1 MDTKKKKEQFLEV
14 LKSNGNNISKA
25 CDAIGINRGTYY
37 FWKESDKEFAQR
49 CADMD
54 EVIIDL
60 VESSLMKRIKEGDTT
75 ATIFFLKTKGKHR
88 GYVEKTQVEG
98 TLDTNVRISYIDA
111 KNAFASNEN
120 EIEE

>member
-37 FWKESDKEFAQR
+37 FWKESDKEFAQM

-60 VESSLMKRIKEGDTT
+60 VESSLMKRIKDGDTT

-98 TLDTNVRISYIDA
+98 RLDTNVRISYIDA
-111 KNAFASNEN
+111 NNVFASNEN
-120 EIEE
+120 ELEE